1 MNTGRDDGTWPIV
14 GLLGAI
20 TDEVRKIYPGLSD
33 EEALKL
39 VAVAIE
45 LLDNR
50 PEGVSLGE
58 AFSDRMHQEIVPGEK
73 NWASQAR
80 FAILNRRSA

>member
-1 MNTGRDDGTWPIV
+1 MNTGPDDGWPVIK
-14 GLLGAI
+14 LLGTV

-39 VAVAIE
+39 VTVVIE

-58 AFSDRMHQEIVPGEK
+58 AFSDRMHREIVPGQR

-80 FAILNRRSA
+80 LAIMNRRDA

>member
-1 MNTGRDDGTWPIV
+1 MNTGPDDGWPVIK
-14 GLLGAI
+14 LLGTIA
-20 TDEVRKIYPGLSD
+20 DEVRKIYPGLSD

-39 VAVAIE
+39 VTVAIE

-50 PEGVSLGE
+50 PEGASLGE
-58 AFSDRMHQEIVPGEK
+58 AFSDRMHREIVPGRR

-80 FAILNRRSA
+80 LAIMNRRDT

>member
-1 MNTGRDDGTWPIV
+1 MNTGPDDGWPVIK
-14 GLLGAI
+14 LLGTI

-39 VAVAIE
+39 VTVVIE

-58 AFSDRMHQEIVPGEK
+58 AFSDRMHREIVPGQR
-73 NWASQAR
+73 NWAFQAR
-80 FAILNRRSA
+80 LAIMNRRDA

>member
-1 MNTGRDDGTWPIV
+1 MNTGPDDGWPVIK
-14 GLLGAI
+14 LLGTI

-39 VAVAIE
+39 VTVVIE

-50 PEGVSLGE
+50 PEGASLGE
-58 AFSDRMHQEIVPGEK
+58 AFSDRMHREIMPGQR

-80 FAILNRRSA
+80 LAIMNRRDT

>member
-1 MNTGRDDGTWPIV
+1 MNTGPDDGWPVIK
-14 GLLGAI
+14 LLGTI
-20 TDEVRKIYPGLSD
+20 TDEVRKIYPGLTD

-39 VAVAIE
+39 ATVAIE

-58 AFSDRMHQEIVPGEK
+58 AFSDRMHAEIVPGER

-80 FAILNRRSA
+80 LAILNRRDA